1 MDSQLTPLQ
10 RRVIGL
16 LAGLGWALTGG
27 GALGGYHLGHRTTRE
42 LDLLW
47 HGRAELE
54 RLPAEV
60 ERRLRAA
67 GLVVDVLQ
75 TSPAFRRLRV
85 SDGAEAF
92 PLDLVADPVATVE
105 APVEHEAGVFV
116 DTPREIL
123 ANKLTALLSR
133 WAVRDLVDVRALL
146 DAGGDLPR
154 GLEDAARKDSGF
166 SPPTLA
172 WVLST
177 QPVTGLDPE
186 LLRFR
191 GWLIDQL
198 AP

>member
-1 MDSQLTPLQ
+1 VDSQLTPLQ
-10 RRVIGL
+10 RRVFSL
-16 LAGLGWALTGG
+16 LAGLGWAFTGG
-27 GALGGYHLGHRTTRE
+27 GALV
-42 LDLLW
+42 
-47 HGRAELE
+47 
-54 RLPAEV
+54 RL
-60 ERRLRAA
+60 
-67 GLVVDVLQ
+67 
-75 TSPAFRRLRV
+75 
-85 SDGAEAF
+85 
-92 PLDLVADPVATVE
+92 
-105 APVEHEAGVFV
+105 V
-116 DTPREIL
+116 DTPCEIL

-146 DAGGDLPR
+146 DAGGDLSR

-177 QPVTGLDPE
+177 QPATGLDPE